1 MTLEHRYYGV
11 SQPYSNWTTDTM
23 GHLQTS
29 QALADIAHFI
39 EARNKEWGKRKWV
52 IIGCSYP
59 GALSAWFRYKYPH
72 LSVGAVASS
81 AVVNAVLNFTD
92 FDMQVST
99 SLQLSAGC
107 YDLVANWTNF
117 LQTKMEAGGDDEAA
131 VRTAFNAPN
140 DMPLDEFMWF
150 VSDIFTI
157 SVQYGNRT
165 NLCAYLAE
173 KAPTATYA
181 DL

>member
-1 MTLEHRYYGV
+1 
-11 SQPYSNWTTDTM
+11 
-23 GHLQTS
+23 
-29 QALADIAHFI
+29 
-39 EARNKEWGKRKWV
+39 
-52 IIGCSYP
+52 
-59 GALSAWFRYKYPH
+59 
-72 LSVGAVASS
+72 
-81 AVVNAVLNFTD
+81 
-92 FDMQVST
+92 
-99 SLQLSAGC
+99 
-107 YDLVANWTNF
+107 
-117 LQTKMEAGGDDEAA
+117 MEAGGDDETA